1 MVRLLVSP
9 AIVGVVCCALAP
21 AAAARTGEI
30 GTDMTVTGAMR
41 GVTRTQ
47 IVSLAGLD
55 LRRDAHVARADS
67 RLRFASKQ
75 VCDTSATQGLY
86 QKRDYGLCFDQAL
99 TSARSDLDRHV
110 ALARGG

>member
-9 AIVGVVCCALAP
+9 AIAGVLCCAAVP
-21 AAAARTGEI
+21 AAARTGEI
-30 GTDMTVTGAMR
+30 GTDMTVTGELR

-47 IVSLAGLD
+47 TVSLRDLD
-55 LRRDAHVARADS
+55 LRRDAHVARAES

-75 VCDTSATQGLY
+75 VCDTSATQDLY
-86 QKRDYGLCFDQAL
+86 QKRDYGLCFGQAL

-110 ALARGG
+110 ALVRGN

>member
-9 AIVGVVCCALAP
+9 AIAGVLCCAVVP
-21 AAAARTGEI
+21 AAAGTGET
-30 GTDMTVTGAMR
+30 GNEMTVTGELR

-47 IVSLAGLD
+47 TVSLADLD
-55 LRRDAHVARADS
+55 LRRDAHVARAES

-75 VCDTSATQGLY
+75 VCDTSATHDLY
-86 QKRDYGLCFDQAL
+86 QKRDYGLCFGRAL

-110 ALARGG
+110 ALARSN

>member
-1 MVRLLVSP
+1 MPRLLAAS
-9 AIVGVVCCALAP
+9 ALAGALCCISTP
-21 AAAARTGEI
+21 AAARASEI
-30 GTDMTVTGAMR
+30 GTDMTVTGELR

-47 IVSLAGLD
+47 TVSLRDLD

-75 VCDTSATQGLY
+75 VCDPSAKHDLY
-86 QKRDYGLCFDQAL
+86 QKRDYGLCFGQAL

-110 ALARGG
+110 ALARGN